1 MKLIKTIDA
10 VGQVLCHDITQI
22 IPGEFKGRKFKKGHI
37 VKEEDIPVLLSLG
50 KDNLYVW
57 EKSEGMVHENEGA
70 LFLKELTAGENLD
83 FSEIKEGKIDFIAA
97 CDGLLKI
104 DVDALFDLNC
114 VGEIMMA
121 TLHNNFIVNKGLKVA
136 GTRVIPLVIDEK
148 KLEDAKKVVG
158 NRKIVNVVPF
168 KPKKVGIVTTGNE
181 VFYSRIVDKFGPVIE
196 EKVKGFGCEVI
207 GQTICP
213 DDKEIIKSAIKE
225 FISQGAELIC
235 CTGGMSVDLGGR
247 RIIKKKETGADLV
260 TYGSPILPGAMFLL
274 AYYGEVPIMGI
285 PGCAMYHKTTV
296 FDIVLS
302 RVLIDEKLDKYDI
315 ARYGHGG
322 LCMNCDVCTYPACNF
337 AKI

>member
-148 KLEDAKKVVG
+148 KLEDDKK
-158 NRKIVNVVPF
+158 
-168 KPKKVGIVTTGNE
+168 
-181 VFYSRIVDKFGPVIE
+181 S
-196 EKVKGFGCEVI
+196 
-207 GQTICP
+207 
-213 DDKEIIKSAIKE
+213 SW
-225 FISQGAELIC
+225 
-235 CTGGMSVDLGGR
+235 
-247 RIIKKKETGADLV
+247 
-260 TYGSPILPGAMFLL
+260 
-274 AYYGEVPIMGI
+274 
-285 PGCAMYHKTTV
+285 
-296 FDIVLS
+296 
-302 RVLIDEKLDKYDI
+302 
-315 ARYGHGG
+315 
-322 LCMNCDVCTYPACNF
+322 
-337 AKI
+337 